1 MRSNRSERGFTL
13 IEIVIVL
20 FIMGLISTGLMQMMQ
35 TWSKATVRMAVKER
49 QRANESDMR
58 RLYQQ
63 LLAKG
68 PADGTFPT
76 FQPWP
81 ETLPVKTPVPWIRP
95 APGYDSVPWAPSK
108 SPLLLQYRVDG
119 WSSGFIVSAIGDLDL
134 DGSYEL
140 YRLDGTVG
148 LFEGPMA
155 WPPASEVSSP
165 LGSGPGSSSN

>member
-1 MRSNRSERGFTL
+1 MRRRSESGFTL
-13 IEIVIVL
+13 IEVL
-20 FIMGLISTGLMQMMQ
+20 IATFIMGLISVGLMQMIQ
-35 TWSKATVRMAVKER
+35 NWSKFTVRMALKER
-49 QRANESDMR
+49 QKLNEMDMR
-58 RLYQQ
+58 RLYQL

-68 PADGTFPT
+68 PTEGVFPT

-81 ETLPVKTPVPWIRP
+81 QTLPGKTPLPWVRP
-95 APGYDSVPWAPSK
+95 APGYDDVPWAPSR

-119 WSSGFIVSAIGDLDL
+119 WSSGFIVSGVGDLDV

-148 LFEGPMA
+148 LFEGPLP

-165 LGSGPGSSSN
+165 IGSGPN